1 MPINADKPYLWK
13 ADVEQSIDFYNDWF
27 LRFAPETYRK
37 QRAITAGRVTDSLK
51 KTKFLAEVS
60 PEVLQSYPE
69 ILPILRMSCAP
80 PIARDRLMGLAY
92 VGKNLIESMEGKG
105 GSPARVPPRMP
116 EDELQ
121 ESLSRVSEIIS
132 ELADRDLFPWLETGK
147 PPAKKSIDRAATVVA
162 DRLCGAIAD
171 PIIRNAQESRKL
183 GAMKDWLESKGYK
196 HVSAKDFSELKDMPS
211 GTFTFRMN
219 VSVGKGSHKNNMPID
234 ALIQPFHVENAIP
247 IFVEAKSAGDA
258 TNTNKRRKEEAQKYS
273 QLKKKFGSVPFVL
286 FLCGYFEPGYLGY
299 EASEG
304 IDWVW
309 EHRISDFDVLLES
322 GPSKKKVCEPTV
334 AYGGPKSRKETERYA
349 RQLQI
354 DNSRTQHDRN
364 VLGQFSTPFSLASQ
378 IVSLTQNHLNS
389 EAISFLEPS
398 VGAGAFFS
406 ALDRVSSRPVEKA
419 VGVEIDEEYATVAQS
434 LWSSPYQVIQDDFL
448 VFSKDPSVQGVF
460 NLLCAN
466 PPYVRHHHMSSDVK
480 RQLQK
485 RVENELGIRSSGLSG
500 LYIYFVL
507 LSHRLLAAGAV
518 ASWLIPSE
526 FMSVNYGQALREYLT
541 RHVTLLQVH
550 QFCPEDVQFDDALVS
565 SCVITYRKQ
574 KPATPY
580 SFRFSIG
587 GELDVPKRTQLILAD
602 DATRVGKWNYE
613 NLLDPKNESSIKI
626 KDLFEIKRGVATGA
640 NGFFILDTETIEKYA
655 IPEQFLRP
663 LMPGPR
669 YLKTDVVEADGRGIP
684 VVDQVRYLL
693 SCDLPPS
700 DVKASW
706 PRLWEYMQVGVER
719 GIPDC
724 YICSHRKIWYLQ
736 EKRAA
741 PLFFVTYMG
750 RVRDGSRR
758 NPFRFILNRSQAIAT
773 NVYLYIYPRP
783 FLKKLLEESP
793 DRAEWLHQ
801 MLNQL
806 SSETLIQNGRTYGG
820 GLHKLEP
827 KELAEMPLPELPD
840 WLRID
845 KEKQTALPL
854 TFG

>member
-1 MPINADKPYLWK
+1 MPINADKPQLWK
-13 ADVEQSIDFYNDWF
+13 ADVEESIDFYNDWF

-60 PEVLQSYPE
+60 PEILRSHPE

-105 GSPARVPPRMP
+105 GKSARVPPRMP
-116 EDELQ
+116 KDELQ
-121 ESLSRVSEIIS
+121 ENLGRICEIIS

-147 PPAKKSIDRAATVVA
+147 SPVKKSIDRASTVVA

-171 PIIRNAQESRKL
+171 PIIRNAQESRQL
-183 GAMKDWLESKGYK
+183 GAIRDWLEAKGYK
-196 HVSAKDFSELKDMPS
+196 HISAKNFSELKDMPS

-219 VSVGKGSHKNNMPID
+219 VSVGKGTQKNNIPID
-234 ALIQPFHVENAIP
+234 VLIQPFHVENAIP

-273 QLKKKFGSVPFVL
+273 QLKKSFGSVPFVL

-309 EHRISDFDVLLES
+309 EHRISDFNVLLDR
-322 GPSKKKVCEPTV
+322 GASKKKVCESPV
-334 AYGGPKSRKETERYA
+334 AYGGPKSRKETERYD

-354 DNSRTQHDRN
+354 DNSRTQHARN
-364 VLGQFSTPFSLASQ
+364 VLGQFSTPFALASE
-378 IVSLTQNHLNS
+378 IVSLTRKHLTS
-389 EAISFLEPS
+389 ESISFLEPS

-406 ALDRVSSRPVEKA
+406 ALDRVASRSVEKA
-419 VGVEIDEEYATVAQS
+419 VGVEIDEEYAAVAQS
-434 LWSSPYQVIQDDFL
+434 LWESPYQVIQDDFL
-448 VFSKDPSVQGVF
+448 RFSEDSSVWSGF

-466 PPYVRHHHMSSDVK
+466 PPYVRHHHMSAELK

-485 RVENELGIRSSGLSG
+485 RVDQELGIRASGLSG

-507 LSHRLLAAGAV
+507 IAHRLLKEGAV

-550 QFCPEDVQFDDALVS
+550 QFCPEDVQFNDALVS

-574 KPATPY
+574 KSKAPY

-587 GELDVPKRTQLILAD
+587 GELDAPKRTQLISTD
-602 DATRVGKWNYE
+602 DAMRIGKWNYE
-613 NLLDPKNESSIKI
+613 NLLVPQSDSTVKI
-626 KDLFEIKRGVATGA
+626 KDLFEIKRGIATGA
-640 NGFFILDTETIEKYA
+640 NGFFVLDSETIKKYS

-669 YLKTDVVEADGRGIP
+669 YLKTDVVEADECGAP
-684 VVDQVRYLL
+684 VVDRVRYLL
-693 SCDLPPS
+693 SCDLPPEK
-700 DVKASW
+700 VKESW
-706 PRLWEYMQVGVER
+706 PGLWGYMQVGVER
-719 GIPDC
+719 GIPGC
-724 YICSHRKIWYLQ
+724 YSCSHRKIWYLQ
-736 EKRAA
+736 EKRET

-750 RVRDGSRR
+750 RVRDGSGR

-773 NVYLYIYPRP
+773 NVYLYIYPRS
-783 FLKKLLEESP
+783 FLKKLLDESP
-793 DRAEWLHQ
+793 DRADGLHH

-806 SSETLIQNGRTYGG
+806 SSKTLIQNGRTYGG

-827 KELAEMPLPELPD
+827 KELSEIPLLELPD
-840 WLRID
+840 WLRIG

-854 TFG
+854 QF